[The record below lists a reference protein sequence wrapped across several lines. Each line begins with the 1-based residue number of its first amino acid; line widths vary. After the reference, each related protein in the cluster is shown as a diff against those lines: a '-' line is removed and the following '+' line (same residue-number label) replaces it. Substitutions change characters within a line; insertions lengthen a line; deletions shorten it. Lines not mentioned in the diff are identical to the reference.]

1 MTLRAN
7 KPSKQETSPTAF
19 RKSEQWLRTLL
30 AHSYDAIV
38 LTGADG
44 TPLFASPS
52 IQRILGYSPEEY
64 MVFNGAERTHP
75 DDLAHVT
82 TFFRQLLQEPS
93 LTFPPQHMRFRH
105 QDGSWRW
112 IEYTATNL
120 LTDPAI
126 GAVVFNFRDITER
139 KEAEAMQH
147 LLAAI
152 VSSSDDA
159 IVSKTLDGIITSWN
173 VAAERMF
180 GYSAQEAIGQHI
192 TLIIPKELH
201 HEEEVIIQKLRRGER
216 IEHFD
221 TIRQRKDGTTLAVS
235 LSISPIKDKQGKI
248 IGAAKIGRDI
258 TERKQL
264 EDELRRSKQQLEV
277 IFENIADGIIVYNP
291 DNQIIY
297 ANEAAAHLNGFSS
310 VQAMLEMPTNT
321 IATQFE
327 LIDESAEP
335 FPFSQLP
342 HRRVLA
348 GEQKAEA
355 IIGYRKS
362 STSQPMLWSMS
373 KARPVFDEKGKL
385 LLVITILHNMTERM
399 QAERRKDEF
408 ISMASHELKT
418 PVTSMKGFG
427 YVLERRLLKL
437 GDKQALV
444 YLDKMDRQ
452 LNRLNTLISEL
463 LDISRMQSGKLV
475 FQHEAFDLSAL
486 VKETVED
493 LQQTTQT
500 HHLYLEEV
508 MPAQVVGDRDRIG
521 QVLIN
526 LITNAIKYSPQA
538 DKVIMRVT
546 IDANQAVISV
556 QDFGIGIAQ
565 QHHDKIFERFYQVTD
580 PEDRTYPGLG
590 IGLYICSEIMKRHG
604 GRLWV
609 QSSKGKGATFYMS
622 LPLPEEAQET
632 GASNQGNEKV

>member
-1 MTLRAN
+1 MALQTN
-7 KPSKQETSPTAF
+7 KPGEQEELLNAF
-19 RKSEQWLRTLL
+19 SQSEQWLRTLL

-44 TPLFASPS
+44 TTLFASPS
-52 IQRILGYSPEEY
+52 IERVLGYSPEEY
-64 MVFNGAERTHP
+64 MALNGAEHIHP
-75 DDLAHVT
+75 DDRADGI
-82 TFFRQLLQEPS
+82 TFFRQLLQQPGV
-93 LTFPPQHMRFRH
+93 TFPLQHTRFRH

-126 GAVVFNFRDITER
+126 EAIVFNFRDTTEH

-152 VSSSDDA
+152 VSFSDDA

-173 VAAERMF
+173 GAAEKMF
-180 GYSAQEAIGQHI
+180 GYNAQEAIGKHI
-192 TLIIPKELH
+192 TLIIPEELH
-201 HEEEVIIQKLRRGER
+201 QEEEVIIQKLRNGER

-221 TIRQRKDGTTLAVS
+221 TIRQRKDGTAIAVS
-235 LSISPIKDKQGKI
+235 LSISPVKDKQGKI
-248 IGAAKIGRDI
+248 IGAAKIARDI
-258 TERKQL
+258 SERKQL
-264 EDELRRSKQQLEV
+264 EDELRRSKQELEV
-277 IFENIADGIIVYNP
+277 IFENIADGIVVYNP

-297 ANEAAAHLNGFSS
+297 ANEAAAHLSGFSS
-310 VQAMLEMPTNT
+310 VQAMLDIPTNT

-327 LIDESAEP
+327 LIDEHEEP
-335 FPFSQLP
+335 FPLSQLP

-355 IIGYRKS
+355 IIGYRKN
-362 STSQPMLWSMS
+362 STTQPIHWSIS
-373 KARPVFDEKGKL
+373 KARPVFDTHDKL
-385 LLVITILHNMTERM
+385 LLVISILHDMTERM
-399 QAERRKDEF
+399 HAERRKDEF

-427 YVLERRLLKL
+427 YVLKQRLHKQ
-437 GDKQALV
+437 GDEQAML

-452 LNRLNTLISEL
+452 LNRLSSLISEL

-475 FQHEAFDLSAL
+475 FQQEAFDLLAL

-500 HHLYLEEV
+500 HHLCLEEAV
-508 MPAQVVGDRDRIG
+508 PAQVVGDRDRIG

-526 LITNAIKYSPQA
+526 LITNAIKYSPVA
-538 DKVIMRVT
+538 DTVVLRVT
-546 IDANQAVISV
+546 TDANQAVVSV

-580 PEDRTYPGLG
+580 PQDCTYPGLG
-590 IGLYICSEIMKRHG
+590 IGLYICSEIMRRHK
-604 GRLWV
+604 GRMWV
-609 QSSKGKGATFYMS
+609 QSSKGQGATFYMS
-622 LPLPEEAQET
+622 LPLAQD
-632 GASNQGNEKV
+632 AQRCSN